1 MIQAIL
7 YLFLGTGDHLRS
19 VYHTNGTPDTV
30 TDVIRKLLDE
40 EQDILSLLNVA
51 FQLSCGVPPQPF
63 QLKSL

>member
-19 VYHTNGTPDTV
+19 VYHTNGTPDT
-30 TDVIRKLLDE
+30 DVIRKLLDE
-40 EQDILSLLNVA
+40 EQDILFLLNVA
-51 FQLSCGVPPQPF
+51 FQLSCSVPLQPF